1 MNAHNNMYK
10 TFRSIFY
17 SGEKFSTKK
26 TDLILESP
34 LEIIVNGQRHILIMF
49 TPQLIKEL
57 VLGFLFTEGIINSK
71 ADIEKFSVATV
82 QKEGEERVIEASV
95 TITPE
100 KSSARMIESQ
110 RVSYSSC
117 GICGMEGYYDLKNR
131 IARVKSRQRFSMDIL
146 EELMSGMEKFQPLY
160 RKTGGAHAAMLFDRK
175 GGPLFYCEDM
185 GRHNALDKVIGYTL
199 LAGISCDDKII
210 LSSGRAS
217 LEMIF
222 KTAKAGAPVFV
233 AKSRPTSR
241 AVEAAKFFN
250 ITLIDLAKGTN
261 RIHSHVRR
269 IKGF

>member
-1 MNAHNNMYK
+1 MQSNNTYK
-10 TFRSIFY
+10 TFRSVFF
-17 SGEKFSTKK
+17 SGDKFSTKK
-26 TDLILESP
+26 IDLIIETP
-34 LEIIVNGQRHILIMF
+34 LEIIVNGRRHILIMF

-57 VLGFLFTEGIINSK
+57 VIGFLFTEGLINGK
-71 ADIEKFSVATV
+71 ADIEECTIATV
-82 QKEGEERVIEASV
+82 LKEREERVIEASV
-95 TITPE
+95 TINPE
-100 KSSARMIESQ
+100 KLSPSMVMTK

-131 IARVKSRQRFSMDIL
+131 MARVKSRQRFSMDIMEGL
-146 EELMSGMEKFQPLY
+146 LPGMEKFQPLY
-160 RKTGGAHAAMLFDRK
+160 KKTGGAHAAMLFDRK
-175 GGPLFYCEDM
+175 GEPLFYCEDM

-199 LAGISCDDKII
+199 LEGIPCDDKII
-210 LSSGRAS
+210 FSSGRAS

-222 KTAKAGAPVFV
+222 KTVRAGVPVFV

-261 RIHSHVRR
+261 RIHSHARR